1 MVTLFTSRIVP
12 MFSIQHVACNAIL
25 GSSCKMAPLSEY
37 ACQMVSGV
45 GFNLGSRENFP
56 QKLWIFVCLS
66 RFFLES
72 DTLAFVSGACLRS
85 AEC

>member
-66 RFFLES
+66 SFFWSL
-72 DTLAFVSGACLRS
+72 TLLPLFQVRA
-85 AEC
+85 